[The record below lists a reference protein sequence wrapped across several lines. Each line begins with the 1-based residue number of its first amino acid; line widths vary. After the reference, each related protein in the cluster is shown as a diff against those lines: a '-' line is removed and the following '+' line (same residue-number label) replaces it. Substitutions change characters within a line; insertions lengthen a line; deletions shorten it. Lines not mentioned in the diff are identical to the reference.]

1 MDYNP
6 YYIRYR
12 PSYQNP
18 QTGFTFDPSKGLV
31 RNQQMFAS
39 EPQFGYNFDTSS
51 GQLKRYG
58 SQANYQP
65 SQGFDVNAG
74 LNTAAD
80 IAGYASG
87 LVSSATESLNL
98 GKPAP
103 QYFQEGVDPSYQGG
117 EYFNRVYSARPSG
130 AGAGEIV
137 SGAAQGAK
145 IGAQFGGGII
155 GAGIGA
161 AVGALGSIGAG
172 EIRRARQ
179 RREKRKALDLA
190 MGQQQ
195 AFNTAQEEYDRQ
207 KMAQQEYTRMANP
220 YRRMQNLYSV

>member
-1 MDYNP
+1 MQDRYTVP
-6 YYIRYR
+6 LDRMRLSMPEAQYYANQLAAKAEI
-12 PSYQNP
+12 PK
-18 QTGFTFDPSKGLV
+18 GFDVS
-31 RNQQMFAS
+31 
-39 EPQFGYNFDTSS
+39 
-51 GQLKRYG
+51 
-58 SQANYQP
+58 NYQP
-65 SQGFDVNAG
+65 KQGFDVNAG

-145 IGAQFGGGII
+145 IGAQFGGGI